1 MKYIVLLAIA
11 LVGITFIISQD
22 ASAQLAANKAFS
34 LTGNGFTIS
43 GNSIED
49 ASIDLLF
56 VTTKTKTNVDFGFQ
70 SGTLVVGDKDLTV
83 SDFSGN
89 ILRDGKF
96 FRVSSKAS
104 TSDGNQFTIKAL
116 GRLVDKTATDSIY
129 SLTGT
134 MTDSKKA
141 PTKFVYTAKISEF
154 TPKINAL
161 KSGITIKIL
170 KGAANPNEQ
179 TYIEKTAGFL
189 FNYFSEDRVTISPGG
204 TITFVNEDVV
214 SHSLKSG
221 TSDNN
226 SKQRFK
232 DSFTADGKISS
243 GDIQPGK
250 SWSTTIREP
259 GFYRIFDENY
269 QWMDITIFVMS
280 DSDSKIIG
288 SKIKPQN

>member
-1 MKYIVLLAIA
+1 MKHIALLAIA
-11 LVGITFIISQD
+11 LIGITFIISQD

-34 LTGNGFTIS
+34 LTGSGFAVS
-43 GNSIED
+43 KDSIED

-56 VTTKTKTNVDFGFQ
+56 VTTKTKTNIDFGFQ
-70 SGTLVVGDKDLTV
+70 SGTLIVGDKVLTV
-83 SDFSGN
+83 SDFSGS
-89 ILRDGKF
+89 IIGDGKF

-104 TSDGNQFTIKAL
+104 TDENQFTIKAL

-141 PTKFVYTAKISEF
+141 TTKFVYTTKISEI
-154 TPKINAL
+154 TVKTNDAA
-161 KSGITIKIL
+161 KSNITIKIL
-170 KGAANPNEQ
+170 KGSANPNEQ
-179 TYIEKTAGFL
+179 TYIEQIGGFQ
-189 FNYFSEDRVTISPGG
+189 FNFFSEDRVTISPGG
-204 TITFVNEDVV
+204 TITFVNEDTA

-226 SKQRFK
+226 SKQRSK
-232 DSFTADGKISS
+232 NSFTADGRVSS

-250 SWSTTIREP
+250 SWSITIKEP

-269 QWMDITIFVMS
+269 QWMDITIFVI
-280 DSDSKIIG
+280 DTSKI
-288 SKIKPQN
+288 SKTKTPLN